1 MSRKMMIFVALV
13 IIASIISA
21 IIVLSIIA
29 AYSISLPQPVPKNFI
44 GELEP
49 YCINETRDIII
60 FYVRILPNP
69 DNVTGVYRPNL
80 LDPDVTRR
88 GYVLTVGKI
97 GNESSVVVFPDH
109 QYIDVQN
116 DYTINTG
123 DLLILYNR
131 SRYIGMRVILTVEG
145 SVMGDIRGDVV

>member
-1 MSRKMMIFVALV
+1 MNKKVVVVSSV
-13 IIASIISA
+13 IIISIIVGMILVG
-21 IIVLSIIA
+21 IIWTI
-29 AYSISLPQPVPKNFI
+29 YSPTPPPVEPKHFR

-60 FYVRILPNP
+60 FYIRILENP

-80 LDPDVTRR
+80 LDPNVTRR
-88 GYVLTVGKI
+88 GYVLTVGDR
-97 GNESSVVVFPDH
+97 NTTVYFPEH

-131 SRYIGMRVILTVEG
+131 SNYIGMRVIITVPG
-145 SVMGDIRGDVV
+145 LPASGDIIGRVV